1 LLARLVR
8 ELAERGIWGGA
19 AYDGLIGATAKSAGA
34 RLYTCDLRAR
44 TTYELLGVDVRF
56 IG

>member
-1 LLARLVR
+1 LLAQLVR

-34 RLYTCDLRAR
+34 TLYTCDRRAR
-44 TTYELLGVDVRF
+44 LTYEQLGVDVRF
-56 IG
+56 VG